1 MIDKLSPKD
10 KKALAIGGICIG
22 IYLIGVLGIKP
33 IYLKQEEIKQ
43 QIENKIFFIKKYYE
57 ILNQKAYYKQKSK
70 VTRRIDTELTR
81 RFLDQKKPALAAA
94 ALQKILESYARQ
106 TSIRIES
113 SRTEKSKYLEKIL
126 SIPVELNVRS
136 GLRDL
141 IRFIHLIENHQ
152 KFMVLEELTIRKING
167 INPEALQ
174 TRLLILG
181 FIQQLEPESPQKI

>member
-1 MIDKLSPKD
+1 MINKLNTKD
-10 KKALAIGGICIG
+10 KKALTIGGICVG
-22 IYLIGVLGIKP
+22 IYLISVLVIKP
-33 IYLKQEEIKQ
+33 IYLKQNEIQK

-57 ILNQKAYYKQKSK
+57 ILNQKAYYEQKTQ
-70 VTRRIDTELTR
+70 VTRKIDTALTR
-81 RFLDQKKPALAAA
+81 RCLSQKKPALAAA
-94 ALQKILESYARQ
+94 ALQKILEAYAGQ

-126 SIPVELNVRS
+126 SVPVELNVRS

-141 IRFIHLIENHQ
+141 IRFIRLIENHQ

-181 FIQQLEPESPQKI
+181 FIQQLETESPQKI